1 MSILDRLFKTKGLP
15 EHEPQI
21 TFGRYSDAYKSPS
34 RLLAWDQAQALF
46 EKEQYIE
53 CYKAFFTYLR
63 DENEDNVRFEM
74 IKGGL
79 KFEFYQGSK
88 KIVGSAT
95 SRRLKVEAK
104 VVNANSFNVGILRR
118 LLEQNFS
125 LRYSRFAL
133 DEHGNVTIV
142 FDTLTI
148 DGSPYKLYYALQEL
162 ATKADK
168 QDDLLVEEFRNL
180 ENVDTDHLEALPEQ
194 EKEVKYQYIKSTI
207 ENALLEIESP
217 ILQQNSYARSIGYLL
232 LDIVFRLD
240 YLIKPEGFMMETLE
254 HIHRQYYQSDGLS
267 IAQKNKILCNGLKE
281 LIKRP
286 KEEFF
291 KEMYRVR
298 STFGITHSV
307 NHDRVASLIHN
318 ELPTM
323 DWYQSNG
330 HNALALS
337 IPGYIVGYCMFNYA
351 VPEPDRDLM
360 HLYYQVIESKYF
372 KALGFS
378 NFYYDPDNGR
388 FDKKGIRKA
397 VQKITEN
404 YKNTY
409 PNFNPNYSALQFDHI
424 ANFCRSFLQMVGN
437 LNLAKT
443 E

>member
-1 MSILDRLFKTKGLP
+1 MSILDRFFKTKDLP
-15 EHEPQI
+15 QNEPKI
-21 TFGRYSDAYKSPS
+21 TFGRYSDAYKSPP
-34 RLLAWDQAQALF
+34 RLQAWDEAQLLF
-46 EKEQYIE
+46 EKEQYIAS
-53 CYKAFFTYLR
+53 YKAFLTYLR
-63 DENEDNVRFEM
+63 DEEEDNVRFEM
-74 IKGGL
+74 TKGGL

-88 KIVGSAT
+88 KIIGTAT

-104 VVNANSFNVGILRR
+104 VVNADSFNVGILRR

-133 DEHGNVTIV
+133 DELGNVTIV

-180 ENVDTDHLEALPEQ
+180 ENVDTGHLEALPEQ
-194 EKEVKYQYIKSTI
+194 EKEVKYQYIKNTI
-207 ENALLEIESP
+207 EKALREIESP
-217 ILQQNSYARSIGYLL
+217 TLQQNSYARSIGYLL

-267 IAQKNKILCNGLKE
+267 IAQKNKTLCNGLKE

-323 DWYQSNG
+323 DWYQNNG
-330 HNALALS
+330 HYALALS

-351 VPEPDRDLM
+351 VPKPDRDLI
-360 HLYYQVIESKYF
+360 HLYYQIIESGYF

-378 NFYYDPDNGR
+378 NFYYDPANGR
-388 FDKKGIRKA
+388 FDKRSIRKA
-397 VQKITEN
+397 IQKITET
-404 YKNTY
+404 YKDIY
-409 PNFNPNYSALQFDHI
+409 PNFNPNYPALQFDDL
-424 ANFCRSFLQMVGN
+424 ANFSRSYLKMIEA
-437 LNLAKT
+437 LDLAKT